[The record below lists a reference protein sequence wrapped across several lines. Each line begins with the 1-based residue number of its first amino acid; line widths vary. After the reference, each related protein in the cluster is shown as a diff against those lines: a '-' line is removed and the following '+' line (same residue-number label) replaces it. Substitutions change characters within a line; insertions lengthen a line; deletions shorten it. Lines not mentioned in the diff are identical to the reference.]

1 VRAQLRSKFRP
12 WAIIAEI
19 VRAATLVAGYQHAD
33 GSSEWPDNSVAGY
46 WTVTDA
52 LMYADS
58 AT

>member
-1 VRAQLRSKFRP
+1 
-12 WAIIAEI
+12 